1 MVSHPIFHQT
11 LVLFLLCVTTLSL
24 VAADPTD
31 GFTQLSLTSS
41 NFQVQ
46 KPYDVS
52 QGDRYTFIN
61 GVHRLW
67 VYNSDK
73 PHTTTSQTA
82 PRTEIRITGYD
93 YTSGVWQFEGHFY
106 VPSGTT
112 GTCIQQVFGGAT
124 HATTSQTRVYGGS
137 LTHYQSTTLQ
147 QNIYNK
153 WHRFN
158 VIHDVGA
165 NNVKIYIDGIRKF
178 NGNGRGAGVH
188 YMKFGV
194 YAQEGASPYMESR
207 WRDIKLFRRY

>member
-1 MVSHPIFHQT
+1 MWNFNSHFNY
-11 LVLFLLCVTTLSL
+11 
-24 VAADPTD
+24 
-31 GFTQLSLTSS
+31 SLTLELLTTIYILEKSW
-41 NFQVQ
+41 
-46 KPYDVS
+46 
-52 QGDRYTFIN
+52 IN
-61 GVHRLW
+61 L
-67 VYNSDK
+67 
-73 PHTTTSQTA
+73 TLQ
-82 PRTEIRITGYD
+82 GYD